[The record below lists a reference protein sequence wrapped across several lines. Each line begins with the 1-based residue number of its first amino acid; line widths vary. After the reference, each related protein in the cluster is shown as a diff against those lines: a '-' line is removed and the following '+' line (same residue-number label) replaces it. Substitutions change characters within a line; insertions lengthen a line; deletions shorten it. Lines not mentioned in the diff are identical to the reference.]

1 MNGKTQLN
9 DAAIRMREMS
19 ALSERKFKAA
29 IIKMLLYTIIN
40 YLETNGKKKTR
51 KCDEKIE
58 GIINKPD
65 VNYVKKY
72 TNKNFETCWI
82 CSAVELR

>member
-1 MNGKTQLN
+1 M
-9 DAAIRMREMS
+9 
-19 ALSERKFKAA
+19 
-29 IIKMLLYTIIN
+29 
-40 YLETNGKKKTR
+40 GKKKKPR

-82 CSAVELR
+82 CSVVELR

>member
-1 MNGKTQLN
+1 M
-9 DAAIRMREMS
+9 
-19 ALSERKFKAA
+19 
-29 IIKMLLYTIIN
+29 
-40 YLETNGKKKTR
+40 GKKKTR

-82 CSAVELR
+82 CSVVELRWQSVGEFTWSAQ